1 MMLAG
6 HILQKHAKTGGSPVD
21 EGLIVCLL
29 VCSQEKLKGGVEG
42 VAPELMN
49 QGYLQR
55 HTGPTGAG
63 AAWACTLG
71 LRLGQ

>member
-1 MMLAG
+1 MMLTG

-29 VCSQEKLKGGVEG
+29 VCGQEKLKGGVEG

-49 QGYLQR
+49 QVSAICKGIPAQQVPEPP
-55 HTGPTGAG
+55 GPV
-63 AAWACTLG
+63 
-71 LRLGQ
+71 R